1 VSNVK
6 LKWNQQ
12 PETNFVN
19 HLSAIKVTMQSCP
32 SWSQLLSY
40 IPEFTLATWEDRP
53 GAEYTMEEREESV
66 IQAFEGK
73 LLPTALE
80 TINLTFR
87 IDGLDLI
94 DVTHLIR
101 HRVFSFSAQCTADRD
116 MRMDDVLVKPSIME
130 SSKFLERYLKL
141 HKEAKQLYADMVDSQ
156 EVSIFDARTVLPRSF
171 SNFYYVKG
179 NIKDIIQ
186 FIRTRK
192 DEAIQPESDNVVAIR
207 LYQQLII
214 HYPKLKDILNMDFG
228 GPDNFFIK
236 TAKEGHNSK
245 CYLPKPNNDVFEY
258 NPEEY
263 IYQKRRQDFPG
274 AHIYESILKEVQDV

>member
-1 VSNVK
+1 MSNVK
-6 LKWNQQ
+6 LKWNKQ
-12 PETNFVN
+12 PETKFVN
-19 HLSAIKVTMQSCP
+19 HLTSIKVTMQSCP
-32 SWSQLLSY
+32 TWNHLLNY
-40 IPEFTLATWEDRP
+40 IPEFTLATWEDSP
-53 GAEYTMEEREESV
+53 TVEYTPEQREEAV

-130 SSKFLERYLKL
+130 SDKFLERYLKL
-141 HKEAKQLYADMVDSQ
+141 HKEAKELYADMVDSQ
-156 EVSIFDARTVLPRSF
+156 EVSIFDARTVLPRSL

-192 DEAIQPESDNVVAIR
+192 DEAIQPESDNVIAIR
-207 LYQQLII
+207 LYEQII
-214 HYPKLKDILNMDFG
+214 IRYPKLKDILNMGFG
-228 GPDNFFIK
+228 GPDHWFIK

-245 CYLPKPNNDVFEY
+245 CYLPKSLNDVYDYDKED
-258 NPEEY
+258 Y
-263 IYQKRRQDFPG
+263 IYQKRREDFPG
-274 AHIYESILKEVQDV
+274 SHVYQSILEGVKDV